1 MIIPWPISSIMLA
14 ASEVDNVGRI
24 LKSPEKT
31 LPRLSKCHLLEFLSV
46 CLRGLRGTLEPKI
59 SVSGLHIL
67 RLSDYSSK
75 LSGAVEIAD

>member
-1 MIIPWPISSIMLA
+1 MPA
-14 ASEVDNVGRI
+14 ASEVDNVGRT

-31 LPRLSKCHLLEFLSV
+31 LPRLSKCHLLEFLSAR
-46 CLRGLRGTLEPKI
+46 LGELRGTLEPKI

-75 LSGAVEIAD
+75 LSGAVEISD